1 MALQKPHM
9 VPAQHSLKSLRKLRA
24 LTQAEVAKELGT
36 SDTQVRR
43 WEQGKYTP
51 SPFYLR
57 KLAQY
62 YHIALDDLLL
72 LLHQE
77 QPQARYHE

>member
-1 MALQKPHM
+1 MAPQNPRTLP
-9 VPAQHSLKSLRKLRA
+9 VERSLKSLRKLRA
-24 LTQAEVAKELGT
+24 LTQAEVASALGT
-36 SDTQVRR
+36 SDTQIRR

-72 LLHQE
+72 LMHQE